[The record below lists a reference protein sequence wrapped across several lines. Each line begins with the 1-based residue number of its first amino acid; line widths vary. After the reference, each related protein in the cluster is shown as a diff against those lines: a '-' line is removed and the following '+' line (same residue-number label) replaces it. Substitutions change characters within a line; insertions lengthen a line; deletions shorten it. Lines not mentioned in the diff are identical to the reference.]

1 MTSSLIINEPLVSVV
16 VPIYKVERYLR
27 QCVDSILAQTLQNIE
42 VILIDDGSPDGC
54 PVIVDEYAA
63 NDSRVV
69 AVHQPNGGYG
79 KAVNHGISLARGKY
93 IGIVEPDDF
102 IEPGMYE
109 LLYEKAEEYQT
120 DVAKCWFYSYMDTE
134 SKQEITPAVTFLPGF
149 DTCFTIMEQP
159 ELLRMHPSV
168 WSAIYR
174 REFLEENKIRVVEAP
189 GAGWTDNPFQVQTLC
204 CAKKIYY
211 VDKPMYYWRQVNL
224 EAADDLKDYRIPFL
238 RSDEIHA
245 WLKENNM
252 YKPELL
258 SQLYFREMA
267 YVLIV
272 SRMLYIDDM
281 KDCCSR
287 IKAMIKRMDKKILRL
302 TPFTRK
308 FRKAYR
314 LCCLSPRFYIF
325 TRRLRRK
332 LRGV

>member
-1 MTSSLIINEPLVSVV
+1 MTSAILDNVPSVSVV
-16 VPIYKVERYLR
+16 VPIYNVERYLC
-27 QCVDSILAQTLQNIE
+27 QCVDSILNQTLRNIE
-42 VILIDDGSPDGC
+42 VILVDDGSPDGC
-54 PVIVDEYAA
+54 PAIVDKYAA
-63 NDSRVV
+63 QDSRVV

-93 IGIVEPDDF
+93 VGIVEPDDF
-102 IEPGMYE
+102 IEPEMYA
-109 LLYEKAEEYQT
+109 LLYEKAEEHQA
-120 DVAKCWFYSYMDTE
+120 DVAKCWFYSYLDTE
-134 SKQEITPAVTFLPGF
+134 SKKEIKPFGSALPNF
-149 DTCFTIMEQP
+149 DGCFTIMEQP

-204 CAKKIYY
+204 CAKRIYF
-211 VDKPMYYWRQVNL
+211 VDKPMYYWRQINL

-245 WLKENNM
+245 WLKANDM

-272 SRMLYIDDM
+272 SRMLHIDDM
-281 KDCCSR
+281 KDCCGR
-287 IKAMIKRMDKKILRL
+287 IRAMIKRMDKKILRL
-302 TPFTRK
+302 SPFIRK

-314 LCCLSPRFYIF
+314 LCRLSPRFYIF